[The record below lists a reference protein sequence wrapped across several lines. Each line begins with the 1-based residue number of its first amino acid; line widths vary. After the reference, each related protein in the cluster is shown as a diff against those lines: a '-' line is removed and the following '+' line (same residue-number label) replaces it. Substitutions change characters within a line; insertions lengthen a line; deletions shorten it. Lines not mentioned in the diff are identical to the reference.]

1 MTTLFQEDVV
11 KLWRNVLS
19 VLCLAVPLMI
29 SGCARVQPPPK
40 EVTLAMGYIP
50 NVQFAPVYVA
60 VEKGFFADEG
70 IEVKFDYGWE
80 TDLLKLVGTGE
91 LKFAI
96 ASGDQVI
103 LARSQGLP
111 VVYVMNWY
119 RRYPIAVTAL
129 ADEGIR
135 TPQDLV
141 GKTIGIPALY
151 GASYIGWRAL
161 LHATGI
167 DPASVELRAV
177 GYAQVPVILER
188 QVQGA
193 VCYIMNEPV
202 QLEQEG
208 YQVVTIPVSDYID
221 LISNGVITNE
231 QTIQKEPELVQGM
244 VSAVLR
250 GLEYTL
256 AHPDEAFEIAKAF
269 IPEME
274 SSDIPLQKAVL
285 LKSVELWKSDRLG
298 ETTEAAWRAS
308 AEFMKA
314 AGFIQEIPD
323 IHGLFTNQ
331 FASAVK

>member
-1 MTTLFQEDVV
+1 MLKEAVV
-11 KLWRNVLS
+11 KLWRIVL
-19 VLCLAVPLMI
+19 VILCLVAPVAA
-29 SGCARVQPPPK
+29 SGCAQKPAPPQA
-40 EVTLAMGYIP
+40 VTLAMGYIP

-60 VEKGFFADEG
+60 VEKGFFAEEG
-70 IEVKFDYGWE
+70 IEVEFDYGWE

-119 RRYPIAVTAL
+119 RRYPVAVTAL
-129 ADEGIR
+129 AEEGIQ

-167 DPASVELRAV
+167 DPASVSLRTV
-177 GYAQVPVILER
+177 GYAQVPVMVEK

-202 QLEQEG
+202 QLEQAG
-208 YQVVTIPVSDYID
+208 HQVVNIPVGDYID
-221 LISNGVITNE
+221 LVSNGIITNE
-231 QTIQKEPELVQGM
+231 QAIEKEPELVQGL

-250 GLEYTL
+250 GLQYTL
-256 AHPDEAFEIAKAF
+256 EHPDEAFEIAKKF
-269 IPEME
+269 IPELE
-274 SSDIPLQKAVL
+274 SSDVALQRAVL
-285 LKSVELWKSDRLG
+285 QRSIELWQSDDLG
-298 ETTEAAWRAS
+298 ETTAASWQTS
-308 AEFMKA
+308 VEFMKA
-314 AGFIQEIPD
+314 AGFIQEIPEID
-323 IHGLFTNQ
+323 SLFTNR
-331 FASAVK
+331 FARAAK

>member
-1 MTTLFQEDVV
+1 VR
-11 KLWRNVLS
+11 LWRTVLAI
-19 VLCLAVPLMI
+19 LCVAAPI
-29 SGCARVQPPPK
+29 AASGCAQAPAPAE

-60 VEKGFFADEG
+60 VEKGFFAEEG
-70 IEVKFDYGWE
+70 IEVKFDYGSE

-91 LKFAI
+91 LQFAI
-96 ASGDQVI
+96 GSGDQVI

-119 RRYPIAVTAL
+119 RRYPVVVTAL
-129 ADEGIR
+129 ADENIR
-135 TPQDLV
+135 APEDLV

-151 GASYIGWRAL
+151 GASYVGWRAL
-161 LHATGI
+161 LYATGI
-167 DPASVELRAV
+167 DPASVSLRVV
-177 GYAQVPVILER
+177 GYAQVPVMVEK

-208 YQVVTIPVSDYID
+208 YEVDNIPVSDYID
-221 LISNGVITNE
+221 LISNGIITND
-231 QTIQKEPELVQGM
+231 QTIQKEPKLVQGM

-256 AHPDEAFEIAKAF
+256 AHPDEAFEIARKF
-269 IPEME
+269 IPEMDT
-274 SSDIPLQKAVL
+274 SDVALQRAVL
-285 LKSVELWKSDRLG
+285 QKSVEVWQGDNLG
-298 ETTEAAWRAS
+298 ETSAASWQAS

-314 AGFIQEIPD
+314 AGFIQEVPD
-323 IHGLFTNQ
+323 VDSLFTNQ
-331 FASAVK
+331 FVLAVK

>member
-1 MTTLFQEDVV
+1 MKIWRTVLVILVV
-11 KLWRNVLS
+11 ATP
-19 VLCLAVPLMI
+19 LAA
-29 SGCARVQPPPK
+29 SGCAQTPAPPE

-60 VEKGFFADEG
+60 VEKGFFTEEG

-80 TDLLKLVGTGE
+80 TDILKLVGTDE
-91 LKFAI
+91 FQFAV

-119 RRYPIAVTAL
+119 RRYPVAVTAL
-129 ADEGIR
+129 ADAGIR
-135 TPQDLV
+135 TPEDLM
-141 GKTIGIPALY
+141 GKSIGIPALY

-161 LHATGI
+161 LYATGI
-167 DPASVELRAV
+167 DPAAVNLKVV
-177 GYAQVPVILER
+177 GYAQVPVMVEK

-202 QLEQEG
+202 QLEQAG
-208 YQVVTIPVSDYID
+208 YQVVNIPVSDYID
-221 LISNGVITNE
+221 LISNGIITNE
-231 QTIQKEPELVQGM
+231 QTIQKEPKLVQGM

-256 AHPDEAFEIAKAF
+256 EHPDEAFEIARKF
-269 IPEME
+269 IPEMD
-274 SSDIPLQKAVL
+274 SSDIALQRAVL
-285 LKSVELWKSDRLG
+285 QKSVELWQGENLG
-298 ETTEAAWRAS
+298 ETTTASWQTS

-314 AGFIQEIPD
+314 AGFIQEMPD
-323 IHGLFTNQ
+323 VDSLFTNQ
-331 FASAVK
+331 FVRAVK